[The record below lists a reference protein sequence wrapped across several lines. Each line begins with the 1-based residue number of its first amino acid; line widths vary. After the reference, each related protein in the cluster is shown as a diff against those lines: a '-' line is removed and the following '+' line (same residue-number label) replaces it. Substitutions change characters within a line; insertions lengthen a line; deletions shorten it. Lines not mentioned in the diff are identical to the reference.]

1 MKNWVEAIAYQA
13 VWFACVIGAGRG
25 LWWPGVAA
33 ALPLAAWQVAWSP
46 RPSATAA
53 LGAAGLAVGLAVEG
67 GLSAS
72 GVLWHAAPGPS
83 GWVGPPPW
91 ILALW
96 PVFAMTLHR
105 SFAFLQSRPWLACA
119 LGGIG
124 GPLAYLGAARGWEAV
139 RFAEPQITALAAL
152 ALGWALALPL
162 LAGFA
167 RATASRVAVPAQ
179 GRAA

>member
-1 MKNWVEAIAYQA
+1 MKAWVEAVAYQS

-33 ALPLAAWQVAWSP
+33 ALPLAAWQVASSS
-46 RPSATAA
+46 RPAATAT

-67 GLSAS
+67 SLSAS
-72 GVLWHAAPGPS
+72 GLLAHAASPA

-96 PVFAMTLHR
+96 TVFAMTLHR
-105 SFAFLQSRPWLACA
+105 SFSFLRERAWLACA
-119 LGGIG
+119 LGAVG
-124 GPLAYLGAARGWEAV
+124 GPLAYLAAARGWDAV
-139 RFAEPQITALAAL
+139 RFADPLAASLGALAF
-152 ALGWALALPL
+152 GWALALPL
-162 LAGFA
+162 LAFVA
-167 RATASRVAVPAQ
+167 RNRVGTAPVSVE